1 MLFHISTF
9 LRNAYKMV
17 LDSCGWW
24 VFMTNIDR
32 LYSDRA
38 GKMRKSEIREL
49 LKVAQDPEV
58 ISFAGGLPSP
68 NSFPLQDLQG
78 VVKSVLEHH
87 GKIALQY
94 GTTQGLAELREAIAE
109 RACKDGINATAEN
122 VLITSGSQ
130 QALDTVGKIF
140 FNPGDIAL
148 VGLPTYLGGINA
160 FRSYE
165 SNLIGVPVDK
175 DGMVVDALEE
185 KITELQKD
193 NFTPKFIYVVPTF
206 QNPAGVVMPE
216 VRRKKLIDLAN
227 DYDLV
232 IVEDDPYSKLRFD
245 IPHIKPI
252 KSFDDEGRVIY
263 MSTFSKILS
272 PGFRLAWTIA
282 SEELTRK
289 MIICKQALDLCT
301 NTFTQ
306 FIANEFMRSGSLDL
320 HILKICEM
328 YKPKRDI
335 MMCAMKKYFPEGYI
349 CNKPKGGMF
358 AWVTL
363 PEGIDTEIMFL
374 DALKEKVA
382 YVHGKAFCVDE
393 SGSRS
398 MRLNFSY
405 ATGEKIEEGMKR
417 LGTVI
422 DKKLKVLC

>member
-1 MLFHISTF
+1 M
-9 LRNAYKMV
+9 M
-17 LDSCGWW
+17 
-24 VFMTNIDR
+24 NIDR

-68 NSFPLQDLQG
+68 KSFPIQDLKG
-78 VVKSVLEHH
+78 VVQSVLEHQ
-87 GKIALQY
+87 GDVALQY
-94 GTTQGLAELREAIAE
+94 GTTQGVTELREVIAE
-109 RACKDGINATAEN
+109 RACKDGMDVTEDNIM
-122 VLITSGSQ
+122 ITSGSQ
-130 QALDTVGKIF
+130 QALDTVGKLF
-140 FNPGDIAL
+140 LNPGDVAL

-165 SNLIGVPVDK
+165 ANLEGVPLDK
-175 DGMVVDALEE
+175 DGMMIDILEE
-185 KITELQKD
+185 KILELKKED
-193 NFTPKFIYVVPTF
+193 IIPKFIYVVPTF
-206 QNPAGVVMPE
+206 QNPAGVIMPE
-216 VRRKKLIDLAN
+216 SRRKQLVDLAN
-227 DYDLV
+227 NYDLV
-232 IVEDDPYSKLRFD
+232 IIEDDPYGKLRFD
-245 IPHIKPI
+245 VDHIKPI

-282 SEELTRK
+282 SDELARK

-306 FIANEFMRSGSLDL
+306 FIVNEFMRSGSLDL
-320 HILKICEM
+320 HIMKISEM
-328 YKPKRDI
+328 YKPKRDV
-335 MMCAMKKYFPEGYI
+335 MMKAMENYFPEGYI

-382 YVHGKAFCVDE
+382 YVHGKAFSVDA
-393 SGSRS
+393 SGGRS

-405 ATGEKIEEGMKR
+405 ANSEKIEEGMKR

-422 DKKLKVLC
+422 EKKLNVIC

>member
-1 MLFHISTF
+1 
-9 LRNAYKMV
+9 
-17 LDSCGWW
+17 
-24 VFMTNIDR
+24 MTNIDR

-68 NSFPLQDLQG
+68 RSFPLQDLQG

-87 GKIALQY
+87 GEVALQY
-94 GTTQGLAELREAIAE
+94 GTTQGLTELREAIAE
-109 RACKDGINATAEN
+109 RACKDGMDVTAEN
-122 VLITSGSQ
+122 VMITSGSQ
-130 QALDTVGKIF
+130 QALDTIGKIF
-140 FNPGDIAL
+140 LNPGDVAL

-160 FRSYE
+160 YRSYE
-165 SNLIGVPVDK
+165 GNLVGVPLDK
-175 DGMVVDALEE
+175 DGMIIDVLEE
-185 KITELQKD
+185 KIIELQKED
-193 NFTPKFIYVVPTF
+193 ITPKFIYVVPTF
-206 QNPAGVVMPE
+206 QNPAGVIMPE
-216 VRRKKLIDLAN
+216 ARRKKLVDLAN
-227 DYDLV
+227 EYDLV
-232 IVEDDPYSKLRFD
+232 IVEDDPYGKLRFD
-245 IPHIKPI
+245 VDHIKPI

-282 SEELTRK
+282 SDELSRK

-306 FIANEFMRSGSLDL
+306 FIVNDFMRSGSLDL
-320 HILKICEM
+320 HVMKICEM
-328 YKPKRDI
+328 YKPKRDV
-335 MMCAMKKYFPEGYI
+335 MMKAMENYFPDGYV

-382 YVHGKAFCVDE
+382 YVHGKAFSVDG
-393 SGSRS
+393 SGGRS

-405 ATGEKIEEGMKR
+405 ANSEKIEEGMKR
-417 LGTVI
+417 LGAVI
-422 DKKLKVLC
+422 DKKLKVIC

>member
-1 MLFHISTF
+1 
-9 LRNAYKMV
+9 
-17 LDSCGWW
+17 
-24 VFMTNIDR
+24 MTNIDR

-68 NSFPLQDLQG
+68 RSFPLQDLQG

-87 GKIALQY
+87 GEVALQY
-94 GTTQGLAELREAIAE
+94 GTTQGLTELREAIAE
-109 RACKDGINATAEN
+109 RACKDGMDVTAEN
-122 VLITSGSQ
+122 VMITSGSQ
-130 QALDTVGKIF
+130 QALDTIGKIF
-140 FNPGDIAL
+140 LNPGDAAL

-160 FRSYE
+160 YRSYE
-165 SNLIGVPVDK
+165 GNLVGVPLDK
-175 DGMVVDALEE
+175 DGMIIDILEE
-185 KITELQKD
+185 KIMELQKED
-193 NFTPKFIYVVPTF
+193 ITPKFIYVVPTF
-206 QNPAGVVMPE
+206 QNPAGVIMPE
-216 VRRKKLIDLAN
+216 ARRKKLVDLAN
-227 DYDLV
+227 EYDLV
-232 IVEDDPYSKLRFD
+232 IVEDDPYGKLRFD
-245 IPHIKPI
+245 VDHIKPI

-282 SEELTRK
+282 SDELSRK

-306 FIANEFMRSGSLDL
+306 FIVNDFMRSGSLDL
-320 HILKICEM
+320 HIMKVCEM

-335 MMCAMKKYFPEGYI
+335 MMKAMENYFPDGYV

-382 YVHGKAFCVDE
+382 YVHGKAFSVDG
-393 SGSRS
+393 SGGRS

-405 ATGEKIEEGMKR
+405 ANSEKIEEGMKR
-417 LGTVI
+417 LGAVI
-422 DKKLKVLC
+422 DKKLKVIC